1 MKAAPRTG
9 CSLYLFSNKSNE
21 HYDWIYY
28 LDYRPDTCYQSRIGN
43 YAMEGRWRQET
54 IGRYSCIAH
63 QLDRTDLLLFL
74 GKRQF
79 TFNVEINRSICI
91 KKENAVLKLR
101 HFLFLLSYV
110 RLPPFHRTD
119 RSSVV

>member
-1 MKAAPRTG
+1 MIGFIIWIIGLILAIKAVLEIMQWKVDGVKKLLVAI
-9 CSLYLFSNKSNE
+9 LVL
-21 HYDWIYY
+21 
-28 LDYRPDTCYQSRIGN
+28 
-43 YAMEGRWRQET
+43 
-54 IGRYSCIAH
+54 AH

-101 HFLFLLSYV
+101 HFLFLLNYV
-110 RLPPFHRTD
+110 RHPPFHRTD

>member
-1 MKAAPRTG
+1 MIGFIIWIIGLILAIKAVLEIINP
-9 CSLYLFSNKSNE
+9 
-21 HYDWIYY
+21 
-28 LDYRPDTCYQSRIGN
+28 
-43 YAMEGRWRQET
+43 MEGRWRQET